1 MADTFTDAID
11 ARSKG
16 RPVFSQEGLDIVKTF
31 EGFRPDAY
39 YDLDNKKKKGKLTV
53 GYGFTDYDIP
63 DLRPGYT
70 MDKARAE
77 QLLPDLINRKYGPSV
92 LDNVKVPLNDQQYS
106 ALTSLVYNIG
116 PKNFEESTLL
126 RKLNAGDFE
135 GAAEQ
140 FKVWNKAG
148 GKTLE
153 GLIKR
158 RGAEEALFKGD
169 IQNLGSI
176 LEQQKFGSVKMG
188 PSLSEGITPV
198 PDLPELTPEETGA
211 VAAERI
217 AREVGMTP
225 EERGV
230 AAAEKIAK
238 GIEQTAAEKTVEDLK
253 PNQFDMGQLTKLLGS
268 SKSNKDEEEKE
279 QTIPFASTVSFGG
292 NLPSLPSGLP
302 RNSGLGRRTS

>member
-11 ARSKG
+11 AAAEG
-16 RPVFSQEGLDIVKTF
+16 RPMFSQEGLDILRTF
-31 EGFRPDAY
+31 EGFRPNAY

-53 GYGFTDYDIP
+53 GYGFTDNDIP

-70 MDKARAE
+70 IDKARAE
-77 QLLPDLINRKYGPSV
+77 QMLPDLINRKYGPSV
-92 LDNVKVPLNDQQYS
+92 LDSVKVPLNDQQYS

-116 PKNFEESTLL
+116 PTNFSKSTLL
-126 RKLNAGDFE
+126 KKLNSGDFE

-153 GLIKR
+153 GLTKR

-169 IQNLGSI
+169 IQSLGSI
-176 LEQQKFGSVKMG
+176 LEEQRFGTPKLG
-188 PSLSEGITPV
+188 KDLSEASTPM
-198 PDLPELTPEETGA
+198 PDFPE
-211 VAAERI
+211 
-217 AREVGMTP
+217 MTP

-230 AAAEKIAK
+230 AAAEGIAK
-238 GIEQTAAEKTVEDLK
+238 SIEEVTSPEKAAGTK
-253 PNQFDMGQLTKLLGS
+253 GQKQ
-268 SKSNKDEEEKE
+268 EEE
-279 QTIPFASTVSFGG
+279 TIPFASSVSFSG

>member
-11 ARSKG
+11 AGAEG
-16 RPVFSQEGLDIVKTF
+16 RPMFSQEGLDILRTF

-53 GYGFTDYDIP
+53 GYGFTDFDIP

-70 MDKARAE
+70 IDKARAE
-77 QLLPDLINRKYGPSV
+77 QMLPDLINRKYGPSV
-92 LDNVKVPLNDQQYS
+92 LDKVKVPLNDQQYS

-153 GLIKR
+153 GLVKR

-176 LEQQKFGSVKMG
+176 LEQQKFGSPKMG

-198 PDLPELTPEETGA
+198 PDLPELSPEETGA
-211 VAAERI
+211 ATAERI
-217 AREVGMTP
+217 AREAGMTP

-230 AAAEKIAK
+230 AAAEKIAD
-238 GIEQTAAEKTVEDLK
+238 GIQETAAEEAVSDIK
-253 PNQFDMGQLTKLLGS
+253 PNQFNIEQFTKLLGGP
-268 SKSNKDEEEKE
+268 KKKKDEEEE
-279 QTIPFASTVSFGG
+279 TIPFASSVSFSG
-292 NLPSLPSGLP
+292 NLPNLPSGLP
-302 RNSGLGRRTS
+302 RNSGLGRRTG

>member
-11 ARSKG
+11 ARSEG
-16 RPVFSQEGLDIVKTF
+16 RPMFSQEGLDILRTF

-39 YDLDNKKKKGKLTV
+39 YDLDNKKKKGKLPV
-53 GYGFTDYDIP
+53 GYGFTDNDIP

-70 MDKARAE
+70 IDRGRAE
-77 QLLPDLINRKYGPSV
+77 QMLPDLINRKYGPSV
-92 LDNVKVPLNDQQYS
+92 LDSVKVPLNDQQYS

-116 PKNFEESTLL
+116 PTNFAKSTLL
-126 RKLNAGDFE
+126 KKLNSGDFE

-140 FKVWNKAG
+140 FRVWNKAG

-153 GLIKR
+153 GLVKR
-158 RGAEEALFKGD
+158 REAEEALFNGD
-169 IQNLGSI
+169 TQTLGAI
-176 LEQQKFGSVKMG
+176 LEQQKFGMPKLG
-188 PSLSEGITPV
+188 KDLSEATTPM
-198 PDLPELTPEETGA
+198 PDFPVMTPEETGA
-211 VAAERI
+211 AAAEKI
-217 AREVGMTP
+217 AQEAGMTP

-238 GIEQTAAEKTVEDLK
+238 GIEQTAAEKTVKDLK
-253 PNQFDMGQLTKLLGS
+253 PNQFDMEQFTKLLGG
-268 SKSNKDEEEKE
+268 SKSKKDEEE
-279 QTIPFASTVSFGG
+279 QTIPFASSVSFGG

>member
-11 ARSKG
+11 ARSEG
-16 RPVFSQEGLDIVKTF
+16 RPVFSQEGLDILRTF

-53 GYGFTDYDIP
+53 GYGFTDNDIP

-70 MDKARAE
+70 IDKARAE
-77 QLLPDLINRKYGPSV
+77 QMLPDLINRKYGPSV
-92 LDNVKVPLNDQQYS
+92 LGSVKVPLNDQQYS

-116 PKNFEESTLL
+116 PTNFGKSTLL
-126 RKLNAGDFE
+126 KKLNSGDFE

-153 GLIKR
+153 GLVKR

-169 IQNLGSI
+169 TQTLGAI
-176 LEQQKFGSVKMG
+176 LEQQKFGT
-188 PSLSEGITPV
+188 PSLGKNLSEAATPM
-198 PDLPELTPEETGA
+198 PDFPAMTPEETG
-211 VAAERI
+211 VAAAEKI
-217 AREVGMTP
+217 AQEAGMTP

-253 PNQFDMGQLTKLLGS
+253 PNQFDMEQFTKLLGGAK
-268 SKSNKDEEEKE
+268 SKKDEEE
-279 QTIPFASTVSFGG
+279 QTIPFASSVSFGG

>member
-11 ARSKG
+11 AGAEG
-16 RPVFSQEGLDIVKTF
+16 RPMFSQEGLDILRTF

-53 GYGFTDYDIP
+53 GYGFTDSDIP

-70 MDKARAE
+70 IDKARAE
-77 QLLPDLINRKYGPSV
+77 QMLPDLVNRKYGPTV
-92 LDNVKVPLNDQQYS
+92 LDSVKVPLNDQQYS
-106 ALTSLVYNIG
+106 TLTSLVYNIG
-116 PKNFEESTLL
+116 PTNFSKSTLL
-126 RKLNAGDFE
+126 KKLNSGDFE

-153 GLIKR
+153 GLTKR

-169 IQNLGSI
+169 IQSLGSI
-176 LEQQKFGSVKMG
+176 LEEQRFGAPKLG
-188 PSLSEGITPV
+188 KDLSEAATPM
-198 PDLPELTPEETGA
+198 PDFPE
-211 VAAERI
+211 
-217 AREVGMTP
+217 MTP

-230 AAAEKIAK
+230 VATEGIAK
-238 GIEQTAAEKTVEDLK
+238 SVEEVTLPEKAT
-253 PNQFDMGQLTKLLGS
+253 GTKEP
-268 SKSNKDEEEKE
+268 KQEEE
-279 QTIPFASTVSFGG
+279 TIPFASTVSFSG

>member
-11 ARSKG
+11 ARSEG
-16 RPVFSQEGLDIVKTF
+16 RPMFSQEGLDILRTF

-53 GYGFTDYDIP
+53 GYGFTDNDIP

-70 MDKARAE
+70 IDKGRAE
-77 QLLPDLINRKYGPSV
+77 QMLPDLINRKYGPSV
-92 LDNVKVPLNDQQYS
+92 LEKVKVPLNDQQYS

-116 PKNFEESTLL
+116 PTNFGKSTLL
-126 RKLNAGDFE
+126 KKLNSGDFE

-153 GLIKR
+153 GLVKR

-169 IQNLGSI
+169 TQTLGAI
-176 LEQQKFGSVKMG
+176 LEQQKFGPPKVEG
-188 PSLSEGITPV
+188 DLSEAMTPM
-198 PDLPELTPEETGA
+198 PDFPAMTPEETG
-211 VAAERI
+211 VATAKRI
-217 AREVGMTP
+217 AQEVEMTP
-225 EERGV
+225 EERG
-230 AAAEKIAK
+230 AAAAGKIAK
-238 GIEQTAAEKTVEDLK
+238 GIEQTAAEKAVADIK
-253 PNQFDMGQLTKLLGS
+253 PNQFNIEQFTKLLGG
-268 SKSNKDEEEKE
+268 SKTEDEEEE
-279 QTIPFASTVSFGG
+279 TIPFADAVSFSG